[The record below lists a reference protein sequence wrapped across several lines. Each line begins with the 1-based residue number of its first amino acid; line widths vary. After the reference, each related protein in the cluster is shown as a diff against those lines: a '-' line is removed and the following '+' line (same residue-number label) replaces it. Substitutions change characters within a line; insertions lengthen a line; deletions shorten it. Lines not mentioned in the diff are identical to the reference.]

1 MAQCIQCGG
10 PDGDERLYACVS
22 AETETGPSDRRGWR
36 RRVIQETLTD
46 ITPYA
51 VCPAC
56 ARKAKRKAVLMTI
69 PITIVG
75 TVVLTFLGLFAVRP
89 NRNARREVASLP
101 MVMPC
106 VAVILWLCGLSV
118 YLPRPKEL
126 YAAEIVH
133 KCIGLSGKS
142 FLLPLEPRCYTRRK
156 DGTLKPED
164 IKYKSA
170 VKTELADQLVP
181 VIQGE
186 TDGREL
192 IGQTFTKE
200 EETRR

>member
-1 MAQCIQCGG
+1 MAQCIQCGSL
-10 PDGDERLYACVS
+10 DGDERLYACVS

-36 RRVIQETLTD
+36 KRVIRETLMD

-51 VCPAC
+51 VCPDC

-75 TVVLTFLGLFAVRP
+75 TVVLTFLGLFSVRP
-89 NRNARREVASLP
+89 NRNAKREVESLP
-101 MVMPC
+101 VVMPC

-133 KCIGLSGKS
+133 RCVGLPGKS

-156 DGTLKPED
+156 DGTLKPVD

-170 VKTELADQLVP
+170 VRTELADWLVP

-186 TDGREL
+186 ADGREL

-200 EETRR
+200 EDTRR